1 MELHRLATGRDSR
14 VVTALSLLK
23 SHLFKYQGQV
33 SAALVLGGYDCNGPH
48 LFTVRAPGPER
59 ERDSEGDTWAKSL
72 VGLFQPGLVGG
83 VVVVRVVGSRRGAP
97 GRGRRTPPGRGW
109 RRTPS
114 RRTKPHST
122 RTLALASSLSN
133 ATHRAASPPP
143 HVALTRLNNVLAVV
157 RPTASS
163 VSTVAA
169 AMALDD
175 NATGFQFGASSAGW
189 RGVRVDRR
197 AYPHGDGCATG
208 SVITSRRGD
217 GVRKI
222 RVEATARAP

>member
-1 MELHRLATGRDSR
+1 MH
-14 VVTALSLLK
+14 
-23 SHLFKYQGQV
+23 
-33 SAALVLGGYDCNGPH
+33 
-48 LFTVRAPGPER
+48 
-59 ERDSEGDTWAKSL
+59 DTL
-72 VGLFQPGLVGG
+72 PRPTGLFQPGLVGG
-83 VVVVRVVGSRRGAP
+83 VVVVRVVGSRGAHLVAVAEHHRVGGGEGLHRGAQNP
-97 GRGRRTPPGRGW
+97 TQPA
-109 RRTPS
+109 PS
-114 RRTKPHST
+114 H
-122 RTLALASSLSN
+122 ALASSLSN

>member
-97 GRGRRTPPGRGW
+97 GRRRKTPPGRGW

-122 RTLALASSLSN
+122 RTLARPRVESVKRNASSGLSSTSRCTH
-133 ATHRAASPPP
+133 ATQQRPGRSPP
-143 HVALTRLNNVLAVV
+143 HR
-157 RPTASS
+157 
-163 VSTVAA
+163 
-169 AMALDD
+169 
-175 NATGFQFGASSAGW
+175 
-189 RGVRVDRR
+189 
-197 AYPHGDGCATG
+197 
-208 SVITSRRGD
+208 
-217 GVRKI
+217 
-222 RVEATARAP
+222 E